1 MVGYRNYCSQRIDMK
16 VSEYKVMKSPAG
28 HYIGREYDEKE
39 MKGWVPY
46 SRNRDY
52 FKTDELAQSF
62 LEEANPM
69 YITDFDGEVKIVWEQ

>member
-1 MVGYRNYCSQRIDMK
+1 MK
-16 VSEYKVMKSPAG
+16 WWFAS
-28 HYIGREYDEKE
+28 
-39 MKGWVPY
+39 
-46 SRNRDY
+46 SRNSDY